1 MGLPHAVVITSTVV
15 IASTSGPHTATPP
28 GGPAT
33 RSAALPPRFAPRSGS
48 VLPDPLLG
56 R

>member
-1 MGLPHAVVITSTVV
+1 MGFPHAVV

-33 RSAALPPRFAPRSGS
+33 RSAALPPRSGS
-48 VLPDPLLG
+48 VLPGPLLG